1 MEIKVTRSCDLSDKQ
16 WDSYTRSFNF
26 VFNKNFLPDYFT
38 HKYLKTIDGTSY
50 HALLLENDDIVGGCT
65 VIPYNY
71 LSGSEK
77 IKIGLAVDVFIHPAY
92 RSDPYSLLRMYQLL
106 KTRVKEE
113 NIAMI
118 IAVPNDMIYSY
129 WKNIVKWKDIGMIPY
144 FAYPLNLANVLKSGN
159 KILNFLSSSVA
170 KLNFVFNA
178 FVTLFFNPTQK
189 VFSIAVDRSDPVIEE
204 QRYTSDH
211 IIIKNDLYSFAY
223 RIVEENQV
231 QTAYLIDF
239 YNQEKHSKDL
249 KTLLFAVK
257 HITKNHQIDILIFVG
272 KLQFFQTL
280 LIKIPFKKEPKHLCL
295 MGDIVKTVNINN
307 TDAVFNNKHW
317 DFGLFNYDVR

>member
-26 VFNKNFLPDYFT
+26 VFNKNSLPDYFT
-38 HKYLKTIDGTSY
+38 HKYLNTIDRTSY
-50 HALLLENDDIVGGCT
+50 HALLIDTDKIIGSCT

-71 LSGSEK
+71 LLGREK

-92 RSDPYSLLRMYQLL
+92 RFDPYSLLRMYQLL

-118 IAVPNDMIYSY
+118 IAVPNDIVYSY
-129 WKNIVKWKDIGMIPY
+129 WKNIVKWKDIGTIPY
-144 FAYPLNLANVLKSGN
+144 FAYAINLANVLKSGN
-159 KILNFLSSSVA
+159 KILNFLSRSLAS
-170 KLNFVFNA
+170 LNFGFNSI
-178 FVTLFFNPTQK
+178 VSSLFNPTQK
-189 VFSIAVDRSDPVIEE
+189 LFPISVDRSDPVIEE

-223 RIVEENQV
+223 RIKEENQV

-239 YNQEKHSKDL
+239 YNQKKLSKDL
-249 KTLLFAVK
+249 RTLLYAVK
-257 HITKNHQIDILIFVG
+257 HISKHHQIDILIFVG
-272 KLQFFQTL
+272 KLRFFQTL
-280 LIKIPFKKEPKHLCL
+280 LIKVPFKKEPKHLFL

>member
-1 MEIKVTRSCDLSDKQ
+1 MEIKVTRSCDLSNKQ

-26 VFNKNFLPDYFT
+26 VFNKNFPPDYFT
-38 HKYLKTIDGTSY
+38 HKYLNTIDRTSY
-50 HALLLENDDIVGGCT
+50 HALFRDKDEIIGACT
-65 VIPYNY
+65 IIPFYY
-71 LSGSEK
+71 LFWSEK

-113 NIAMI
+113 NIAMVI
-118 IAVPNDMIYSY
+118 SVPNDMVYSY
-129 WKNIVKWKDIGMIPY
+129 WKNIVKWKDIGTIPY
-144 FAYPLNLANVLKSGN
+144 FAYAINLANVLKSDN

-170 KLNFVFNA
+170 KLNFGFNT
-178 FVTLFFNPTQK
+178 FISLLFNPTQK

-239 YNQEKHSKDL
+239 YNQKKLSKDL

-295 MGDIVKTVNINN
+295 MGDIVHPLNIKD
-307 TDAVFNNKHW
+307 THAVFNYKNW

>member
-1 MEIKVTRSCDLSDKQ
+1 MEINVTRSDQLIAKQ
-16 WDSYTRSFNF
+16 WVSYTRSFNF
-26 VFNKNFLPDYFT
+26 VFNKNNSREYFT
-38 HKYLKTIDGTSY
+38 HKYLNTIDRTSY
-50 HALLLENDDIVGGCT
+50 HALLLNKDEIIGACT

-71 LSGSEK
+71 LFGSETT
-77 IKIGLAVDVFIHPAY
+77 KIGLAVDVFIHPAY

-106 KTRVKEE
+106 KAQLTEE

-129 WKNIVKWKDIGMIPY
+129 WKNIVKWKDIGLIPY
-144 FAYPLNLANVLKSGN
+144 FAYPLNLTNVLKSSN
-159 KILNFLSSSVA
+159 KILNFLSQSLA
-170 KLNFVFNA
+170 TLNFGFNKL
-178 FVTLFFNPTQK
+178 VSLLLNPTQK

-239 YNQEKHSKDL
+239 YNQKKLSKDL

-280 LIKIPFKKEPKHLCL
+280 LIKIPFKKEPKHLFL
-295 MGDIVKTVNINN
+295 MGDIVKPININN
-307 TDAVFNNKHW
+307 ANAVFNYKNW